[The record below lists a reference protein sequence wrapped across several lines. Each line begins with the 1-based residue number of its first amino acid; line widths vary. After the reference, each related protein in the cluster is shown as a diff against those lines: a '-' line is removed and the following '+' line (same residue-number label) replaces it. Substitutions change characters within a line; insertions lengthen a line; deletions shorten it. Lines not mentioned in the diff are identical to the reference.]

1 MSSDNSN
8 AFLTEA
14 ANKSETKLV
23 VENRSD
29 DDIYSNKTQKLED
42 DEEEEDGEIIQDLRP
57 ISAVAPKVLHQDEL
71 QVEVSSTPAFQS
83 LEEVILLSMLDIIQK
98 LNLKKYLIAISKRE
112 TYRNSSCSA

>member
-14 ANKSETKLV
+14 ANKPESKHIIENHSE
-23 VENRSD
+23 

-42 DEEEEDGEIIQDLRP
+42 ELDDEDEAVQDLRP
-57 ISAVAPKVLHQDEL
+57 ISAVAPKILHQDEL

-83 LEEVILLSMLDIIQK
+83 LEEVIFFYG
-98 LNLKKYLIAISKRE
+98 KKQAFNY
-112 TYRNSSCSA
+112 

>member
-14 ANKSETKLV
+14 ANKSESKSI
-23 VENRSD
+23 VENRSED
-29 DDIYSNKTQKLED
+29 DTYSNKKLED
-42 DEEEEDGEIIQDLRP
+42 ELDDENEPIQDLRP

-83 LEEVILLSMLDIIQK
+83 LEEVIFLL
-98 LNLKKYLIAISKRE
+98 
-112 TYRNSSCSA
+112 